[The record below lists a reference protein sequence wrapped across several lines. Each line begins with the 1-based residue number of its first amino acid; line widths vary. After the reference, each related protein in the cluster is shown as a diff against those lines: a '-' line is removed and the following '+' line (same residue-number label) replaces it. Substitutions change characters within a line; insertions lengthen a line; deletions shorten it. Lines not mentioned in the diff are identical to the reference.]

1 MLIWHNLDNM
11 TDLDIQQA
19 IATGQAKLS
28 ADSYSRYLKQSYG
41 LANYCMGSR
50 LRCVL
55 LFGWAAGA
63 WDNRPGAINA
73 FALFNLNTL
82 IAKLNEL

>member
-1 MLIWHNLDNM
+1 M

-19 IATGQAKLS
+19 IATGEAKLS
-28 ADSYSRYLKQSYG
+28 VDSYSRYLKQSYG

-50 LRCVL
+50 LRCL
-55 LFGWAAGA
+55 QLFLWSTGG
-63 WDNRPGAINA
+63 WDNRPGAVNP

-82 IAKLNEL
+82 VAKLNEL